1 LFDLGGGVEQVV
13 GVFVVDGDLAVAVQ
27 VFFGAFEGLVE
38 LLHLVLGLVV
48 GGGELGDFG
57 LGGFDLVGELLVG
70 FVGGGAGQVAIEGFD
85 VGLVVVGGA

>member
-1 LFDLGGGVEQVV
+1 
-13 GVFVVDGDLAVAVQ
+13 
-27 VFFGAFEGLVE
+27 
-38 LLHLVLGLVV
+38 
-48 GGGELGDFG
+48 